1 MRRILVGTV
10 AMAAC
15 SAGHALSGDLDTDR
29 VRLAVVMVAW
39 WVVAVATIRWV
50 LGSRGGGAGDS
61 LLTGPVRRTALLVF
75 VVALVVQ
82 LPGLLTSPRSS
93 TDAYRY
99 VWDGRVQLSGTSPY
113 RYAPLDD
120 RLADLRD
127 PILFPGLASSDHSG
141 YVTQPLPTDRSG
153 VRARAKND
161 PRTVINRPQVP
172 TIYPPVAQ
180 VWFTAVASVTPWSWG
195 TRGLQAGSAL
205 LAAGVAGAL
214 AALLRRRG
222 SDPGR
227 ALWWAWCPA
236 VVAEAGNGAHV
247 DVLAAAF
254 VVAALTV
261 VSPAVGGAG
270 RGRAAAVLAGVMTGL
285 AALVKLYPAVMLSS
299 LFSLRHN
306 ASRAQ
311 AAVAVT
317 VLTVLLAYLPHWL
330 AAGHLVLGYLPAYV
344 VEESGANRSGIVQ
357 LLVPDAAVTPVTILL
372 LAIVAGAVAWS
383 RVGDP
388 ATGATLV
395 LGSLLLLTTPSY
407 PWYALPMLACAVL
420 AGRLEWLAVA
430 FAAVLAYA
438 SASVP
443 PVPTIAYAASAAFV
457 LVVAFR
463 RSRLTGGLV
472 GRSHSSRI
480 AGGPSARGTVET
492 GFSCG

>member
-1 MRRILVGTV
+1 MRRILIGT
-10 AMAAC
+10 AIMAAC
-15 SAGHALSGDLDTDR
+15 SAGFALSGDLDTNR
-29 VRLAVVMVAW
+29 VRLAVVMVVW
-39 WVVAVATIRWV
+39 WVIAVATIRWV
-50 LGSRGGGAGDS
+50 VGRRGTDSAASLADGS
-61 LLTGPVRRTALLVF
+61 VRRTALLVF

-93 TDAYRY
+93 SDAYRY

-127 PILFPGLASSDHSG
+127 PVLFPGLGSGDRSG

-153 VRARAKND
+153 VRDRATND

-180 VWFTAVASVTPWSWG
+180 AWFTAVAAVTPWSWG
-195 TRGLQAGSAL
+195 TRGLQAGSAM
-205 LAAGVAGAL
+205 LAAGVAAAL

-254 VVAALTV
+254 VVVALAV
-261 VSPAVGGAG
+261 VSPAVGGARRG
-270 RGRAAAVLAGVMTGL
+270 RGAAVLAGVMTGL
-285 AALVKLYPAVMLSS
+285 ATLVKLYPAVVLSS

-306 ASRAQ
+306 AARAL
-311 AAVAVT
+311 AAVAAA

-330 AAGHLVLGYLPAYV
+330 AAGDLVLGYLPAYV

-372 LAIVAGAVAWS
+372 LAVVAGAVAWS
-383 RVGDP
+383 RVRDP
-388 ATGATLV
+388 ALGATLI

-430 FAAVLAYA
+430 LAAVLAYA

-443 PVPTIAYAASAAFV
+443 PVPTMAYAVSAAFV
-457 LVVAFR
+457 LAAGWR
-463 RSRLTGGLV
+463 RAPFTAGLV
-472 GRSHSSRI
+472 TRFSRRF
-480 AGGPSARGTVET
+480 G
-492 GFSCG
+492 

>member
-1 MRRILVGTV
+1 MRRILIGTAV
-10 AMAAC
+10 MAAC
-15 SAGHALSGDLDTDR
+15 SVGHALSGDLDTNR

-39 WVVAVATIRWV
+39 WVIAVPTIRWV
-50 LGSRGGGAGDS
+50 SGSRGGGAGP
-61 LLTGPVRRTALLVF
+61 LLTESVRRTALLVF

-82 LPGLLTSPRSS
+82 LPGLLTPPRSS

-127 PILFPGLASSDHSG
+127 PILFPGLASGDRSG

-153 VRARAKND
+153 VRERAKND
-161 PRTVINRPQVP
+161 VRTVINRPQVP

-180 VWFTAVASVTPWSWG
+180 AWFTVVAAVTPWWWG

-205 LAAGVAGAL
+205 LAAGVAAVL

-222 SDPGR
+222 SDPGQ

-254 VVAALTV
+254 VVAALAA
-261 VSPAVGGAG
+261 VSLAGGGAG

-285 AALVKLYPAVMLSS
+285 ATLVKLYPAVVLSS
-299 LFSLRHN
+299 LFSLRHST
-306 ASRAQ
+306 ARVV
-311 AAVAVT
+311 AAVSAAFV
-317 VLTVLLAYLPHWL
+317 TVLLAYLPHWL

-344 VEESGANRSGIVQ
+344 VEESGSNRSGILQ
-357 LLVPDAAVTPVTILL
+357 LLLPDAAVTPVTILL

-383 RVGDP
+383 RVRDP
-388 ATGATLV
+388 AVGATLV

-443 PVPTIAYAASAAFV
+443 PMPTMAYAASAVFV
-457 LVVAFR
+457 LTVAFR
-463 RSRLTGGLV
+463 RSRLMGGSAV
-472 GRSHSSRI
+472 PSSQ
-480 AGGPSARGTVET
+480 ALWTLSRG
-492 GFSCG
+492 

>member
-1 MRRILVGTV
+1 MRRILIGTAV
-10 AMAAC
+10 MAAC
-15 SAGHALSGDLDTDR
+15 SAGHALSGNLDADR
-29 VRLAVVMVAW
+29 ARLGVVMVGW
-39 WVVAVATIRWV
+39 WVVAVVTIRWV
-50 LGSRGGGAGDS
+50 LGSRAAGEGI

-82 LPGLLTSPRSS
+82 LPGLMTPPRSS

-127 PILFPGLASSDHSG
+127 LILFPGLASDELSG
-141 YVTQPLPTDRSG
+141 YTTQPLPTDRSG
-153 VRARAKND
+153 VRARARND
-161 PRTVINRPQVP
+161 ARTVINRPQVP

-180 VWFTAVASVTPWSWG
+180 AWFTAVAAVTPWSWG

-205 LAAGVAGAL
+205 LAAGVAAAL
-214 AALLRRRG
+214 AALLRRRRG
-222 SDPGR
+222 DPGL

-254 VVAALTV
+254 VVAALAV
-261 VSPAVGGAG
+261 VSLGAGGAG
-270 RGRAAAVLAGVMTGL
+270 RGRAATVLAGVMTGL
-285 AALVKLYPAVMLSS
+285 ATLVKLYPAVLLSS
-299 LFSLRHN
+299 LFSLRHST
-306 ASRAQ
+306 ARVV
-311 AAVAVT
+311 AAVSAA

-344 VEESGANRSGIVQ
+344 VEESGSNRSGILQ
-357 LLVPDAAVTPVTILL
+357 LLLPAAAVTPVTILL
-372 LAIVAGAVAWS
+372 LAVVAGAVAWS
-383 RVGDP
+383 RVRDP
-388 ATGATLV
+388 AVGATLV

-430 FAAVLAYA
+430 FAAVVAY
-438 SASVP
+438 SAVSVP
-443 PVPTIAYAASAAFV
+443 PVPTMAYAASAVFV
-457 LVVAFR
+457 LLVALR
-463 RSRLTGGLV
+463 RSRLTEGLV
-472 GRSHSSRI
+472 GRSRSSRGGLVRHRQR
-480 AGGPSARGTVET
+480 AGT
-492 GFSCG
+492 GR

>member
-1 MRRILVGTV
+1 MRRLLIGTV

-15 SAGHALSGDLDTDR
+15 STGYALSGDLDTDR

-39 WVVAVATIRWV
+39 WVIAVATIRWV
-50 LGSRGGGAGDS
+50 VGQRGGVVVQRA
-61 LLTGPVRRTALLVF
+61 ALVVF

-93 TDAYRY
+93 SDAYRY

-127 PILFPGLASSDHSG
+127 PILFPGLGSQDRSG

-153 VRARAKND
+153 VIARARND

-180 VWFTAVASVTPWSWG
+180 GWFTAVAAVTPWSWG

-205 LAAGVAGAL
+205 LAAAVASAL
-214 AALLRRRG
+214 AALIRRRG
-222 SDPGR
+222 RDPWQ

-247 DVLAAAF
+247 DVLAAGF
-254 VVAALTV
+254 VVAALAL
-261 VSPAVGGAG
+261 VSPSLGGAA
-270 RGRAAAVLAGVMTGL
+270 RGRVAPALAGLAGVATGL
-285 AALVKLYPAVMLSS
+285 ATLVKLYPAALLSS

-306 ASRAQ
+306 AARVL
-311 AAVAVT
+311 AAIAAA
-317 VLTVLLAYLPHWL
+317 VLTVLLAYVPHWL

-344 VEESGANRSGIVQ
+344 VEESGSNRSGIVA
-357 LLVPDAAVTPVTILL
+357 LLVPDAVVTPVTILV
-372 LAIVAGAVAWS
+372 LAIVAGAVAWG
-383 RVGDP
+383 RVRDP

-407 PWYALPMLACAVL
+407 PWYALPLLACAVL

-438 SASVP
+438 SASVSP
-443 PVPTIAYAASAAFV
+443 LPTIAYAVSAAFV
-457 LVVAFR
+457 LAFAFR
-463 RSRLTGGLV
+463 RSRLSRRSRRGMDTPDSALQDSAVSGG
-472 GRSHSSRI
+472 
-480 AGGPSARGTVET
+480 
-492 GFSCG
+492 

>member
-1 MRRILVGTV
+1 
-10 AMAAC
+10 MAAC
-15 SAGHALSGDLDTDR
+15 SAGYALSGDLDTDR
-29 VRLAVVMVAW
+29 VRLAVVMVVW
-39 WVVAVATIRWV
+39 WLIAIGTIRWV
-50 LGSRGGGAGDS
+50 VGQRGGVG
-61 LLTGPVRRTALLVF
+61 VQRMALLVF
-75 VVALVVQ
+75 VAALVVQ

-127 PILFPGLASSDHSG
+127 PILFPGLGSQDRSG
-141 YVTQPLPTDRSG
+141 YVTQPLPTDRAG
-153 VRARAKND
+153 VRARAQND

-180 VWFTAVASVTPWSWG
+180 AWFTAVAGVTPWSWG

-205 LAAGVAGAL
+205 LAAAVAGAL

-222 SDPGR
+222 RDPGL

-254 VVAALTV
+254 VVAALAV
-261 VSPAVGGAG
+261 VSPSPGGAV
-270 RGRAAAVLAGVMTGL
+270 RGRAVAALAGVLAGGATL
-285 AALVKLYPAVMLSS
+285 TKLYPAVILSS

-306 ASRAQ
+306 ASRAL
-311 AAVAVT
+311 AATAAA

-330 AAGHLVLGYLPAYV
+330 AVGDLVLGYLPAYV
-344 VEESGANRSGIVQ
+344 VEESGSNRSGIVA
-357 LLVPDAAVTPVTILL
+357 LVVPDAAVTPVTIVL
-372 LAIVAGAVAWS
+372 LAVVAGAVAWS
-383 RVGDP
+383 RVRDP
-388 ATGATLV
+388 ALGATLV

-407 PWYALPMLACAVL
+407 PWYALPLLACAVL

-430 FAAVLAYA
+430 LAAALAYA

-457 LVVAFR
+457 IVVAVR
-463 RSRLTGGLV
+463 RARRRTDTPGLAV
-472 GRSHSSRI
+472 KDPALSG
-480 AGGPSARGTVET
+480 A
-492 GFSCG
+492 

>member
-1 MRRILVGTV
+1 MRRILLGTAV
-10 AMAAC
+10 MAAC
-15 SAGHALSGDLDTDR
+15 SVGYALSGNLDTDR
-29 VRLAVVMVAW
+29 VRLAAVMALW
-39 WVVAVATIRWV
+39 WAVAVVTIRWV
-50 LGSRGGGAGDS
+50 LRRHGGASGES
-61 LLTGPVRRTALLVF
+61 LPRWPVRRLAVTVF
-75 VVALVVQ
+75 LVALVVQ

-93 TDAYRY
+93 SDAYRY

-127 PILFPGLASSDHSG
+127 PILFPGLASGDLLG
-141 YVTQPLPTDRSG
+141 YTTQPLPTDRSG
-153 VRARAKND
+153 VLARARND

-180 VWFTAVASVTPWSWG
+180 AWFTAVAAVTPWSWG

-205 LAAGVAGAL
+205 LAAGVAAAL

-227 ALWWAWCPA
+227 ALWWAWCPS

-261 VSPAVGGAG
+261 VSLAVGGAG
-270 RGRAAAVLAGVMTGL
+270 RGRATAVLAGVMTGL
-285 AALVKLYPAVMLSS
+285 ATLVKLYPAVVLSS

-306 ASRAQ
+306 TSRAVS
-311 AAVAVT
+311 AVAAA

-330 AAGHLVLGYLPAYV
+330 AAGQLVLGYLPAYL
-344 VEESGANRSGIVQ
+344 VEESGSNRSGIVQ
-357 LLVPDAAVTPVTILL
+357 LLLPDALVTPATIGL

-383 RVGDP
+383 RVSDP
-388 ATGATLV
+388 ATGATIV

-407 PWYALPMLACAVL
+407 PWYALPLLACAVL

-430 FAAVLAYA
+430 LAAVLAYA
-438 SASVP
+438 SASVSP
-443 PVPTIAYAASAAFV
+443 LPTVAYAVSAAFV
-457 LVVAFR
+457 VIVAFR
-463 RSRLTGGLV
+463 RRRVGTRDRGGAPD
-472 GRSHSSRI
+472 G
-480 AGGPSARGTVET
+480 AGALGQRRVT
-492 GFSCG
+492 